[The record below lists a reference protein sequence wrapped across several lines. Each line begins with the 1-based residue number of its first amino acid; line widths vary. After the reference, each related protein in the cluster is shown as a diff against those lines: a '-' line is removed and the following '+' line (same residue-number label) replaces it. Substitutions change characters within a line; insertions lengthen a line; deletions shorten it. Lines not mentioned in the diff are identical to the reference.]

1 MQGLFHPHVL
11 LISFLVHGSFQDTN
25 HKENVLH
32 WFLGMMGC
40 YSTNGKQESEILKF
54 WIGPQNLENSLSGL
68 FLFQKIRYWFPKPRV
83 KPKKKKKRKC
93 NPIEKRKQN
102 VFINNIILYIE
113 HQINIKEFFPITWCN
128 INTPNH
134 LYSSI
139 VTLNIGNGNNN
150 KNKITSYRVNKY
162 KTYRLPSW
170 PINSTDGNHNFSKIF
185 KGIYKLIPNF
195 KWQCKGPKMDKTN
208 ACSLEEKL
216 WPT

>member
-83 KPKKKKKRKC
+83 KPKKKKQQMELGVKYWLDPKRILELWIVHLRYLGNQKAVDIYPLLPDKKHR
-93 NPIEKRKQN
+93 NKQDPQ
-102 VFINNIILYIE
+102 VLL
-113 HQINIKEFFPITWCN
+113 C
-128 INTPNH
+128 
-134 LYSSI
+134 
-139 VTLNIGNGNNN
+139 
-150 KNKITSYRVNKY
+150 
-162 KTYRLPSW
+162 
-170 PINSTDGNHNFSKIF
+170 
-185 KGIYKLIPNF
+185 
-195 KWQCKGPKMDKTN
+195 
-208 ACSLEEKL
+208 
-216 WPT
+216 PT